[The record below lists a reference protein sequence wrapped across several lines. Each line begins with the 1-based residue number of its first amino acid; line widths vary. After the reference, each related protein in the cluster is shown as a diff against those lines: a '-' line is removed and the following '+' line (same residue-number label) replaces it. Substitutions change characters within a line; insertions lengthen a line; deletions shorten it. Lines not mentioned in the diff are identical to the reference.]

1 MIEPQLAR
9 ATKPAQH
16 IDEIRRAAERGRDLV
31 DNILTFGRRT
41 DGRSRPVQVRTL
53 LEEAASLLRASLP
66 SDVELVF
73 EDVPADAAV
82 SGEPAQLQQVI
93 LNLCTNAAQAMD
105 EKGCIRV
112 AAKQEQVAAL
122 VAMNTGELASGRYIC
137 LSSPT
142 TDVELTSVSRDECSS
157 RSSRLAWQGLALVLQ
172 PSVRSFVTTTAPLTY
187 RANLDVEAALRFGYL
202 P

>member
-1 MIEPQLAR
+1 M
-9 ATKPAQH
+9 
-16 IDEIRRAAERGRDLV
+16 V

-82 SGEPAQLQQVI
+82 SGEPAQLQHVI
-93 LNLCTNAAQAMD
+93 LNLCTNASQAMD

-122 VAMNTGELASGRYIC
+122 VAMNAGELSPGRYIC
-137 LSSPT
+137 LSV
-142 TDVELTSVSRDECSS
+142 TDTRP
-157 RSSRLAWQGLALVLQ
+157 GLDARV
-172 PSVRSFVTTTAPLTY
+172 APGML
-187 RANLDVEAALRFGYL
+187 E
-202 P
+202 